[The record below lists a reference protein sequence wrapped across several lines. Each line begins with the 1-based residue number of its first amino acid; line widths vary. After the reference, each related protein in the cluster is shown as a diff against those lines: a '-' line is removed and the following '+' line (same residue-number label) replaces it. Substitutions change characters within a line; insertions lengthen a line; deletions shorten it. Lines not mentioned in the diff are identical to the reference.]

1 MDPTAHRKVDL
12 LGAVVA
18 NAYNLLIIA
27 MFLARLA
34 DAPRVAYWLGLI
46 ALFSVV
52 PLSYMLVTARAA
64 RRPPI
69 YFIWLGLMILFQ
81 LAEVTLDYI
90 LVVEFRD
97 VRWAVIL
104 YVVFFF
110 AATGGMI
117 GLASLAGK
125 RWAVVTVVTFLAMAA
140 LAFVQRAVT
149 GL

>member
-90 LVVEFRD
+90 LVLEFRQ
-97 VRWAVIL
+97 VRWVVVL
-104 YVVFFF
+104 YVMLFF

-125 RWAVVTVVTFLAMAA
+125 RWAVATVVTFLVMAV

-149 GL
+149 GR